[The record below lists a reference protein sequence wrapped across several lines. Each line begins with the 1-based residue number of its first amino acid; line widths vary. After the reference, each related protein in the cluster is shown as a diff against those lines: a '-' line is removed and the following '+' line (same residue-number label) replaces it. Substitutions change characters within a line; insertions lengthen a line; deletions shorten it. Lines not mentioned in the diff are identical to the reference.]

1 MNDLQDESYYQEPQA
16 VEKWVQKSSILVD
29 VECAIAVLSN
39 IPQPEQCR
47 LGNGLETRLNGIQLR
62 KETSLGAW
70 KLNILWMYWDQVWH
84 NYIEESA
91 TYFTNR
97 TYSEQFIKYLLPFKT
112 RRTNSKAK
120 TRPLIPQHTL
130 SKFPKLLVNKS
141 RGNTVGQVEKPVHK
155 KGNLTKYD
163 SK

>member
-97 TYSEQFIKYLLPFKT
+97 TYSEQFIKYSPNIYQFQLETLQFT
-112 RRTNSKAK
+112 TSKVDNM
-120 TRPLIPQHTL
+120 R
-130 SKFPKLLVNKS
+130 
-141 RGNTVGQVEKPVHK
+141 EK
-155 KGNLTKYD
+155 YQ
-163 SK
+163 